1 MHVGSNGFKVGP
13 TRAFA
18 AWTTLLRSA
27 IAES

>member
-1 MHVGSNGFKVGP
+1 MNVGSNGFKAGP
-13 TRAFA
+13 ARAFA